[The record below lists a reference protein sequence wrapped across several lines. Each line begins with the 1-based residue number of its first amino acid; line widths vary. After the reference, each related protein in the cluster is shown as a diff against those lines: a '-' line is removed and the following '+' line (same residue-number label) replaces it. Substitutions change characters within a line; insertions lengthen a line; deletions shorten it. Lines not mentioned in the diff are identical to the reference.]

1 MVGLVVIAG
10 REGKAITMPVRRDPR
25 TDRWFFR
32 TTVKTPDGN
41 KLRLFG
47 TPGIPG
53 PYHELPQTKA
63 GAHEAEQRAIREAC
77 APKIEP
83 LIKKEVPTF
92 AEWFKGPFWQEW
104 VVGRK
109 NKPTEVRSKNIIFE
123 LHLEPWFGSM
133 RLDEITTPEV
143 ARFRAHLVSL
153 GTLGEKRIN
162 NILAV
167 LSKPLKYAVDSE
179 VLAKAPKIG
188 MFKVE
193 RPEIV
198 AWDFEQYARL
208 LTAAKAEGE
217 DWYAAVCLCG
227 EAGLR
232 VGEIKALR
240 WREDVDMIARTIT
253 VNLQTR
259 NGQTTTPKGRTRRTV
274 PMTTTLHQALKRMS
288 VIREGLVVR
297 NLDGSAK
304 RDGQSDRVLV
314 RICRQAGLPVRYWHV
329 LRHTFGTHAA
339 LFGVNP
345 WRLQTW
351 MGHKRIDETMVYVH
365 VAEAHARDLPEPV
378 REMNVAEI
386 DPDKRII
393 SMLGARAAVRG
404 SHVAAK
410 TEGETK
416 SAAISAA

>member
-1 MVGLVVIAG
+1 
-10 REGKAITMPVRRDPR
+10 MPVRRDPR
-25 TDRWFFR
+25 TGGWFFR
-32 TTVKTPDGN
+32 TTVKLPDGT
-41 KLRLFG
+41 KRRLFG

-53 PYHELPQTKA
+53 TYQDLPATKI
-63 GAHEAEQRAIREAC
+63 GAQEGEQRAIKLELANAGVL
-77 APKIEP
+77 APV
-83 LIKKEVPTF
+83 KKEVPTF
-92 AEWFKGPFWQEW
+92 AEWFKGPFWREW
-104 VVGRK
+104 VIGRK
-109 NKPTEVRSKNIIFE
+109 NKPTEVRSKNIIYD

-143 ARFRAHLVSL
+143 ARFRAHLVAL

-188 MFKVE
+188 MYKVE

-208 LTAAKAEGE
+208 VAAAKAEGE

-232 VGEIKALR
+232 VGEMKALR
-240 WREDVDMIARTIT
+240 WREDVDMVARTIT
-253 VNLQTR
+253 VNHQTR
-259 NGQTTTPKGRTRRTV
+259 NKQTTTPKGRTRRTV
-274 PMTTTLHQALKRMS
+274 PMTTTLYEALKRMS
-288 VIREGLVVR
+288 VVREGLVVR

-304 RDGQSDRVLV
+304 RDGQADWVIA
-314 RICRQAGLPVRYWHV
+314 RICRRAGLPVRYWHV
-329 LRHTFGTHAA
+329 LRHSFGTHAA

-351 MGHKRIDETMVYVH
+351 MGHKRIDETMLYVH
-365 VAEAHARDLPEPV
+365 VAEAHARELPEIV
-378 REMNVAEI
+378 RATGDGI
-386 DPDKRII
+386 ADADKRVIA
-393 SMLGARAAVRG
+393 MLGARG

-410 TEGETK
+410 P
-416 SAAISAA
+416 AAENDLSGISAA